1 MKKKVLS
8 LVLAGA
14 MTMGLA
20 LTGCSGG
27 GDGGSD
33 SGDAPAAED
42 NSGSED
48 ASGGSEG
55 GDKPY
60 GPEMP
65 KTTQEHRLLWMRLP
79 RSWAWSLRLK

>member
-27 GDGGSD
+27 GGGGSD
-33 SGDAPAAED
+33 SGDAPAEED
-42 NSGSED
+42 NSVSED
-48 ASGGSEG
+48 ASCGSEG
-55 GDKPY
+55 
-60 GPEMP
+60 
-65 KTTQEHRLLWMRLP
+65 
-79 RSWAWSLRLK
+79 